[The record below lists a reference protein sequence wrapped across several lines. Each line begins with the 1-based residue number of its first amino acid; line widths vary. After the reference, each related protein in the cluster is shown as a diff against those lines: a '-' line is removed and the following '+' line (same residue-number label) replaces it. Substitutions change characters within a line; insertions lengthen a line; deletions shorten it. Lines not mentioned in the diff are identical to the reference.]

1 MESTTGAS
9 VYPEAPILV
18 LDGDEAL
25 RTRIELL
32 LAHAGL
38 DNVLATGDQALAAS
52 LVAERGASLVLLDL
66 FLPAPSGEALLK
78 DFARL
83 APEIPVI
90 VMTSATDPDTIIRC
104 MRAGALDYV
113 VKPIDEVRLFVSVW
127 NAIATM
133 EMRRIAEVFRD
144 RVLEGRIENPA
155 AFEAIVTRDEHMLAL
170 FKYAE
175 SVAKSRQC
183 VLITGE
189 TGTGKELFAR
199 AIHEASGR
207 SGSFIAVNVGGLDDA
222 MFSDSLFGHRK
233 GAFTGADGQRAGLI
247 KEAAGGTIL
256 LDEIGDLEPHS
267 QIKLLRLLQGNEY
280 YPLGSD
286 DLAYSDVRVVAAT
299 TMDLRAAAAA
309 GSFRSDLFYRLQ
321 THPIAIPPLRARPGD
336 IALLARLFLEKSAK
350 DLGIDFAP
358 EKAEA
363 YAEEI
368 ARAVEGY
375 GFPGNVRELESL
387 VHDAV
392 ALSRGGALDL
402 DSLRGRIGLVGGTS
416 APAAR
421 DAHVDLVDPVHPIGA
436 DGRAAGAR
444 AEELPPLAR
453 ELAEGRIPTLD
464 AAESEL
470 IRMAVER
477 ASGNLSQAALALGIS
492 RQTLYNKLKGPVKS

>member
-1 MESTTGAS
+1 MEAVKDTPA
-9 VYPEAPILV
+9 YPEGPILV
-18 LDGDEAL
+18 IDDDESL

-32 LAHAGL
+32 LVRAGL

-52 LVAERGASLVLLDL
+52 LVEGHGASLVLLDL
-66 FLPAPSGEALLK
+66 FLPAQDGEALLK
-78 DFARL
+78 DFARI

-90 VMTSATDPDTIIRC
+90 VMTSATDPDTIVRC
-104 MRAGALDYV
+104 MRAGAVDYV

-133 EMRRIAEVFRD
+133 EQRRVAEVFRD
-144 RVLEGRIENPA
+144 RILEGRLDHPEV
-155 AFEAIVTRDEHMLAL
+155 FKAIATRDERMLAL

-175 SVAKSRQC
+175 SVARSRQS

-207 SGSFIAVNVGGLDDA
+207 NGAFVAINVGGLDDT

-256 LDEIGDLEPHS
+256 LDEIGELEPRS
-267 QIKLLRLLQGNEY
+267 QIKLLRLLQENEY

-286 DLAYSDVRVVAAT
+286 SPAHSDVRVVAAT
-299 TMDLRAAAAA
+299 TKDLRAAAAA

-321 THPIAIPPLRARPGD
+321 THPIAIPPLRTRPGD
-336 IALLARLFLEKSAK
+336 IALLVRLFIEKSVK
-350 DLGIDFAP
+350 DLGIPFA
-358 EKAEA
+358 AERVGSC
-363 YAEEI
+363 AEQV
-368 ARAVEGY
+368 ARALEGY
-375 GFPGNVRELESL
+375 SFPGNVRELESL

-392 ALSRGGALDL
+392 ALSRGGVLDIKALRD
-402 DSLRGRIGLVGGTS
+402 RVGLVGDGDTS
-416 APAAR
+416 GLMERELSIAPVGAAER
-421 DAHVDLVDPVHPIGA
+421 V
-436 DGRAAGAR
+436 AGAH
-444 AEELPPLAR
+444 AEGPPSLVR
-453 ELAEGRIPTLD
+453 ELTEGRIPTIE
-464 AAESEL
+464 AAEREL

-492 RQTLYNKLKGPVKS
+492 RQTLYNKLKEPAKP